1 MDEVVK
7 IVNDIKAGNI
17 KPIYFLMGEEP
28 YYIDRLSDYIE
39 KNVLTEEE
47 KGFNQTVLYGRDVS
61 VEDIVSAAKRYP
73 MMSERQVII
82 VKEAQDL
89 AKSIDKFESYATD
102 PMPSTVL
109 VLCYKYKTLD
119 KRKKVTKLFEK
130 SGLVFESKKLYENQV
145 GQWITR
151 VLQAKKYSIEPKAAA
166 MLVEFLGTNL
176 EKINNELEKLQIIL
190 PEGSTISAHDIEENI
205 GFSKDFN
212 IFELRKA
219 IGDRN
224 QLKSYKIA
232 QYFSENP
239 KDHPLVMTTGMLFS
253 FFVQLLQYHGL
264 KDKNPK
270 NVAAVLKVNPFFLKD
285 YDVALRNYPMKK
297 VSKIV
302 TLLRDIDIKS
312 KGVGSNSLPQ
322 HELLKEML
330 VGIFN

>member
-1 MDEVVK
+1 MDEIVK

-39 KNVLTEEE
+39 KNILTEEE

-61 VEDIVSAAKRYP
+61 VDDIVSAAKRYP
-73 MMSERQVII
+73 MMAERQVII

-89 AKSIDKFESYATD
+89 AKTIDKFESYASD

-145 GQWITR
+145 GQWINR
-151 VLQAKKYSIEPKAAA
+151 VLQAKKYSIEPKASA

-190 PEGSTISAHDIEENI
+190 PVGSTISAHDIEENI

-219 IGDRN
+219 IGEKN

-239 KDHPLVMTTGMLFS
+239 KDHPLLMTTGMLFS

-285 YDVALRNYPMKK
+285 YDIALRNYPMKK

-302 TLLRDIDIKS
+302 TLLRETDVKS

>member
-1 MDEVVK
+1 MDEVLN
-7 IVNDIKAGNI
+7 IVNDIKAGKI

-39 KNVLTEEE
+39 KNVLTDEE

-61 VEDIVSAAKRYP
+61 VDDIVSAAKRYP
-73 MMSERQVII
+73 MMAERQVII

-89 AKSIDKFESYATD
+89 AKSIDKFESYASD
-102 PMPSTVL
+102 PMPTTVL

-145 GQWITR
+145 GQWINR
-151 VLQAKKYSIEPKAAA
+151 VLQAKKYSIEPKASA

-190 PEGSTISAHDIEENI
+190 PVGSTISAHDIEENI
-205 GFSKDFN
+205 GFSKDYN
-212 IFELRKA
+212 IFELRKS
-219 IGDRN
+219 IGEKN

-285 YDVALRNYPMKK
+285 YDIALRNYPMKK

-302 TLLRDIDIKS
+302 TLLRDIDVKS